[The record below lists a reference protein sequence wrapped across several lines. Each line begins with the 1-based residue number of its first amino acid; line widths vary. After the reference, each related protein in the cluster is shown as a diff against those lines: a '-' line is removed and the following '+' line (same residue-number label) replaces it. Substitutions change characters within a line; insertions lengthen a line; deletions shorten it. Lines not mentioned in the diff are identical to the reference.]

1 MGWKFKV
8 FFTVLLLLIPF
19 LVPAPDPA
27 KLFEL
32 QAGDVLVSHLESLVP
47 KISPEEMPA
56 HPVPFGVS
64 ISSLVVHGPEGSEV
78 RDALAR
84 RVREW
89 SRTVAYPGIQLRLT
103 DQNPDLVVQAEFLR
117 LKDGFQWK
125 ISHEEDPFL
134 SPSKQGKVS
143 FFSWISLL
151 PPFAAIL
158 AAILIGRTILGLFIG
173 AFLGAWILALP
184 SPHLLSGLNLREGPG
199 PFLSQAWSLLLQAL
213 ENLPKAVEV
222 LFVEIL
228 YRRCLM
234 DQFNLAILGFV
245 VFLSATVGVTTRM
258 GGIQGFVEILRKRAS
273 TLRTTQLVTFL
284 MGVAIFFDD
293 YANTIVVGNTMR
305 PLTDRLRLA
314 REKLAYIVDST
325 SAPVAGLSVISTWI
339 AYEVTTFSAQLPE
352 VGIPKSQGYAIF
364 ISTLPFRFYCIFAL
378 FLVLLTILLKR
389 EFGPMRAACERALR
403 TGELVRKGGKPLVSA
418 DLTNVAPKEG
428 APARAANALL
438 PLLLLI
444 GFTVVGIYVL
454 GMESVYAIFWASFL
468 AFLLAAILA
477 LVQGILRPVE
487 ILVSAYKSS
496 RALTFA
502 IAILLLAWAIGHVCR
517 DLGTAPYLVASFT
530 HALKPEILPTVL
542 FAAGCLISFS
552 TGSSWST
559 MALLLPNVVVLSW
572 SLGAHSH
579 LGNQGLLILSIGAVL
594 EGSIF
599 GDHCSP
605 ISDTTILSSVA
616 SASDHM
622 DHTRTQMPYAMLAM
636 ATALA
641 AGYIPVAYL
650 GHVWV
655 YLSLPMGALLM
666 TLFLF
671 FLGRDPEKSVLF
683 LPAPGPVR
691 AGPSASGL
699 PPQAGED

>member
-8 FFTVLLLLIPF
+8 FFTALLLLVPW

-47 KISPEEMPA
+47 QFSEKDRPPN
-56 HPVPFGVS
+56 PVRFGVS
-64 ISSLVVHGPEGSEV
+64 LSSLVVHGPEGAEV
-78 RDALAR
+78 RNFLAR

-89 SRTVAYPGIQLRLT
+89 SRTVSHPGVRVRLT
-103 DQNPDLVVQAEFLR
+103 DQNPDLVIQAEFRRLR
-117 LKDGFQWK
+117 DGFQWK

-134 SPSKQGKVS
+134 SPSKEGRVY

-158 AAILIGRTILGLFIG
+158 AAILIGRVILGLFLG
-173 AFLGAWILALP
+173 AFLGAWILAFQA
-184 SPHLLSGLNLREGPG
+184 PHLLSGLSGAAG
-199 PFLSQAWSLLLQAL
+199 TGSFLSQGGEALLQFLGAL
-213 ENLPKAVEV
+213 PRAFQV
-222 LFVEIL
+222 LFFDIL
-228 YRRCLM
+228 YKRCLG
-234 DQFNLAILGFV
+234 DDFNLAILGFV

-258 GGIQGFVEILRKRAS
+258 GGIQGLVEILRRKAT
-273 TLRTTQLVTFL
+273 TLRSTQLMSFL

-352 VGIPKSQGYAIF
+352 VGISKNQGYALF
-364 ISTLPFRFYCIFAL
+364 IATLPFRFYCIFAL
-378 FLVLLTILLKR
+378 LLVLLTILLKR

-403 TGELVRKGGKPLVSA
+403 TGELVRKGGRPLVSA
-418 DLTNVAPKEG
+418 ELTNVAPKEG
-428 APARAANALL
+428 APARAWNAFF
-438 PLLLLI
+438 PLLLLV
-444 GFTVVGIYVL
+444 GFTVAGIYVF
-454 GMESVYAIFWASFL
+454 GMQSVYAIFWASL
-468 AFLLAAILA
+468 ASFTLAALLAWI
-477 LVQGILRPVE
+477 QGILSPGE

-517 DLGTAPYLVASFT
+517 DLGTAPYLVAAFT

-542 FAAGCLISFS
+542 FSAGCLISFS

-559 MALLLPNVVVLSW
+559 MALLLPNVVVLAW
-572 SLGAHSH
+572 NLGAHSH
-579 LGNQGLLILSIGAVL
+579 LGSRGLLILSIGAVL

-636 ATALA
+636 ATALG

-650 GHVWV
+650 GHAWV
-655 YLSLPMGALLM
+655 YLSIPMGASILG
-666 TLFLF
+666 LFLLF
-671 FLGRDPEKSVLF
+671 FGKDPEKSF
-683 LPAPGPVR
+683 SSSP
-691 AGPSASGL
+691 
-699 PPQAGED
+699 

>member
-8 FFTVLLLLIPF
+8 FFTVLLLLVPL

-32 QAGDVLVSHLESLVP
+32 QAGDVLVSHLEGLVP
-47 KISPEEMPA
+47 EIPPEELPEK
-56 HPVPFGVS
+56 PVLFGVS
-64 ISSLVVHGPEGSEV
+64 IASLVVHGPEGTEV
-78 RDALAR
+78 RDSLAR
-84 RVREW
+84 RIREW
-89 SRTVAYPGIQLRLT
+89 SRTVSRPGVRVRLT
-103 DQNPDLVVQAEFLR
+103 DQNPDLVVRAEFQRLR
-117 LKDGFQWK
+117 DGFRWK

-134 SPSKQGKVS
+134 SPSKEGRVY
-143 FFSWISLL
+143 FFSWVSLL

-158 AAILIGRTILGLFIG
+158 AAILIGRVILGLFLG
-173 AFLGAWILALP
+173 AFLGAWILALQA
-184 SPHLLSGLNLREGPG
+184 PHLLSGLSMEEGLG
-199 PFLSQAWSLLLQAL
+199 TFLHRMGEALLLVLEAL
-213 ENLPKAVEV
+213 PRAVQV
-222 LFVEIL
+222 LFWDIL
-228 YRRCLM
+228 YKRCLG
-234 DQFNLAILGFV
+234 DDFNLAILGFV

-258 GGIQGFVEILRKRAS
+258 GGIQGLVEILRRKAT
-273 TLRTTQLVTFL
+273 TLRSTQLMTFL
-284 MGVAIFFDD
+284 MGIAIFFDD

-352 VGIPKSQGYAIF
+352 VGIPKNQGYAIF

-378 FLVLLTILLKR
+378 FLVLFTILLKK

-403 TGELVRKGGKPLVSA
+403 TGELVRKGGRPLVSA
-418 DLTNVAPKEG
+418 ELTNVAPKEG
-428 APARAANALL
+428 APARAANAFF
-438 PLLLLI
+438 PLLLLV
-444 GFTVVGIYVL
+444 GFTVTGIYVF
-454 GMESVYAIFWASFL
+454 GIQSVYAILWASLGAFCLASFL
-468 AFLLAAILA
+468 AWSQRILHP
-477 LVQGILRPVE
+477 RE

-517 DLGTAPYLVASFT
+517 DLGTASYLVAAFT
-530 HALKPEILPTVL
+530 HTLKPEILPTVL
-542 FAAGCLISFS
+542 FCAGCLISFS

-559 MALLLPNVVVLSW
+559 MALLLPNVVVLAW

-579 LGNQGLLILSIGAVL
+579 LGSRGLLVLSIGAVL

-650 GHVWV
+650 GHAWV
-655 YLSLPMGALLM
+655 YLSIPMGALL
-666 TLFLF
+666 LFLF
-671 FLGRDPEKSVLF
+671 LLFIGKDPEKT
-683 LPAPGPVR
+683 A
-691 AGPSASGL
+691 
-699 PPQAGED
+699 